1 LPAFESPLW
10 LAVGSRGCSENRGV
24 RRSLGVVSF
33 GHSPV
38 WAPGA
43 KACCTVE
50 GTPDTWALDS
60 MIEWHIQSR
69 AHACRLSGRQ
79 FHDGETYHTLL
90 LDTKAGFERMDLCVD
105 AFKESAAELLAKVN
119 LVSHWKGVYEA
130 PPPVP
135 PDAIRKDDAESLLRK
150 LLERREERHA
160 AVAYILAVM
169 LERKRIL
176 RVKGQSRDNGRRIF
190 VYEHPKSG
198 DLFTIIDPDLQ
209 LNQLAAVQC
218 DVANLLEHGL
228 PDDAPVIALLPAEPT
243 EEPFNAPS
251 EIPSLAPV

>member
-1 LPAFESPLW
+1 MEW
-10 LAVGSRGCSENRGV
+10 
-24 RRSLGVVSF
+24 
-33 GHSPV
+33 
-38 WAPGA
+38 
-43 KACCTVE
+43 
-50 GTPDTWALDS
+50 TPDTAALES

-69 AHACRLSGRQ
+69 AHACRVSGRQ

-105 AFKESAAELLAKVN
+105 SFKEAAAELLAKAN

-150 LLERREERHA
+150 LLERREERHVA
-160 AVAYILAVM
+160 AAFILAVM

-190 VYEHPKSG
+190 IYEHPKSG
-198 DLFTIIDPDLQ
+198 DLFTVVDPDLQ

-228 PDDAPVIALLPAEPT
+228 PDEAPAIASVSLEPT

-251 EIPSLAPV
+251 EIPSLAPL

>member
-1 LPAFESPLW
+1 M
-10 LAVGSRGCSENRGV
+10 
-24 RRSLGVVSF
+24 
-33 GHSPV
+33 
-38 WAPGA
+38 
-43 KACCTVE
+43 E
-50 GTPDTWALDS
+50 GPPDTRDLES

-105 AFKESAAELLAKVN
+105 AFKESAAELLAKAN

-150 LLERREERHA
+150 LLERHEERHA
-160 AVAYILAVM
+160 AAAYILAVM

-190 VYEHPKSG
+190 IYEHPKSG
-198 DLFTIIDPDLQ
+198 DLFTIVDPDLQ

-228 PDDAPVIALLPAEPT
+228 PDEALAATSGLPEPM

-251 EIPSLAPV
+251 EIPSLAPL

>member
-1 LPAFESPLW
+1 MEW
-10 LAVGSRGCSENRGV
+10 
-24 RRSLGVVSF
+24 
-33 GHSPV
+33 
-38 WAPGA
+38 
-43 KACCTVE
+43 
-50 GTPDTWALDS
+50 TPDTAPLES

-69 AHACRLSGRQ
+69 AHVCRVSGRQ

-105 AFKESAAELLAKVN
+105 SFKEAAAELLAKAN

-160 AVAYILAVM
+160 AAAFILAVM

-190 VYEHPKSG
+190 IYEHPKSG
-198 DLFTIIDPDLQ
+198 DLFTVVDPDLQ

-228 PDDAPVIALLPAEPT
+228 PDEAPAIASLPPEPT

-251 EIPSLAPV
+251 EIPSLAPL

>member
-1 LPAFESPLW
+1 
-10 LAVGSRGCSENRGV
+10 
-24 RRSLGVVSF
+24 
-33 GHSPV
+33 
-38 WAPGA
+38 
-43 KACCTVE
+43 
-50 GTPDTWALDS
+50 

-69 AHACRLSGRQ
+69 AHACQQSGRQ
-79 FHDGETYHTLL
+79 FRDGEAYHTLL
-90 LDTKAGFERMDLCVD
+90 LDTKVGFERMDLCVE
-105 AFKESAAELLAKVN
+105 AFRESGTELLAKDN

-160 AVAYILAVM
+160 AAAYILAVM

-176 RVKGQSRDNGRRIF
+176 RVKGQSRDNGRRVF

-198 DLFTIIDPDLQ
+198 DLFSIADPDLQ
-209 LNQLAAVQC
+209 LDQLEAVQC

-228 PDDAPVIALLPAEPT
+228 KDGTALEVSVVPGPT

-251 EIPSLAPV
+251 EIQSLAPA

>member
-1 LPAFESPLW
+1 
-10 LAVGSRGCSENRGV
+10 
-24 RRSLGVVSF
+24 
-33 GHSPV
+33 
-38 WAPGA
+38 
-43 KACCTVE
+43 
-50 GTPDTWALDS
+50 

-69 AHACRLSGRQ
+69 AHACQQSGRQ

-90 LDTKAGFERMDLCVD
+90 LDTKAGFERMDLCVE
-105 AFKESAAELLAKVN
+105 AFKESGTELLSKAN

-160 AVAYILAVM
+160 AAAYILAVM

-198 DLFTIIDPDLQ
+198 DLFSIADPDLQ
-209 LNQLAAVQC
+209 LNQLEAVQC

-228 PDDAPVIALLPAEPT
+228 KDEMTAVAAAVPEPT

-251 EIPSLAPV
+251 EISSLAPA

>member
-1 LPAFESPLW
+1 
-10 LAVGSRGCSENRGV
+10 
-24 RRSLGVVSF
+24 
-33 GHSPV
+33 
-38 WAPGA
+38 
-43 KACCTVE
+43 
-50 GTPDTWALDS
+50 

-69 AHACRLSGRQ
+69 AHACQQSGRQ

-90 LDTKAGFERMDLCVD
+90 LDTKAGFERMDLCVE
-105 AFKESAAELLAKVN
+105 AFKESGTELLSKAN
-119 LVSHWKGVYEA
+119 LVSHWKGIYEA

-160 AVAYILAVM
+160 AAAYILAVM

-198 DLFTIIDPDLQ
+198 DLFSIADPDLQ
-209 LNQLAAVQC
+209 LNQLEAVQC

-228 PDDAPVIALLPAEPT
+228 KDEMAAVTAVAAAVPEPT

-251 EIPSLAPV
+251 EIPSLAPA

>member
-1 LPAFESPLW
+1 MQGP
-10 LAVGSRGCSENRGV
+10 
-24 RRSLGVVSF
+24 
-33 GHSPV
+33 
-38 WAPGA
+38 
-43 KACCTVE
+43 
-50 GTPDTWALDS
+50 PDTGVLES

-90 LDTKAGFERMDLCVD
+90 LDTKAGFERMDLCVE
-105 AFKESAAELLAKVN
+105 AFKESAAELLAKAN

-150 LLERREERHA
+150 LLERHEERHA
-160 AVAYILAVM
+160 AAAYILAVM

-190 VYEHPKSG
+190 IYEHPKSG
-198 DLFTIIDPDLQ
+198 DLFTIADPDLQ

-228 PDDAPVIALLPAEPT
+228 PDEAPAVPSVTAEPM

-251 EIPSLAPV
+251 EIPSLAPL

>member
-1 LPAFESPLW
+1 
-10 LAVGSRGCSENRGV
+10 
-24 RRSLGVVSF
+24 
-33 GHSPV
+33 
-38 WAPGA
+38 
-43 KACCTVE
+43 
-50 GTPDTWALDS
+50 

-69 AHACRLSGRQ
+69 AHACKLSGRQ

-150 LLERREERHA
+150 LLERREERHS

-169 LERKRIL
+169 LERSASCGS
-176 RVKGQSRDNGRRIF
+176 RVSRGTM
-190 VYEHPKSG
+190 VG
-198 DLFTIIDPDLQ
+198 
-209 LNQLAAVQC
+209 
-218 DVANLLEHGL
+218 G
-228 PDDAPVIALLPAEPT
+228 
-243 EEPFNAPS
+243 
-251 EIPSLAPV
+251 SLCMNIRSRAICSPLSTPISN

>member
-1 LPAFESPLW
+1 M
-10 LAVGSRGCSENRGV
+10 
-24 RRSLGVVSF
+24 
-33 GHSPV
+33 
-38 WAPGA
+38 
-43 KACCTVE
+43 E
-50 GTPDTWALDS
+50 GPPDTRDLES

-105 AFKESAAELLAKVN
+105 AFKESAAELLAKAN

-150 LLERREERHA
+150 LLERHEERHA
-160 AVAYILAVM
+160 AAAYILAVM

-190 VYEHPKSG
+190 IYEHPKSG
-198 DLFTIIDPDLQ
+198 DLFTLVDPDLQ

-228 PDDAPVIALLPAEPT
+228 PDEAPAVPSVTAEPT

-251 EIPSLAPV
+251 EIPSLAPL

>member
-1 LPAFESPLW
+1 M
-10 LAVGSRGCSENRGV
+10 
-24 RRSLGVVSF
+24 
-33 GHSPV
+33 
-38 WAPGA
+38 
-43 KACCTVE
+43 E
-50 GTPDTWALDS
+50 GPPDTRGLES

-90 LDTKAGFERMDLCVD
+90 LDTKAGFERMDLCVE
-105 AFKESAAELLAKVN
+105 AFKESAAELLAKAN

-150 LLERREERHA
+150 LLERHEERHA
-160 AVAYILAVM
+160 AAAYILAVM

-190 VYEHPKSG
+190 IYEHPKSG
-198 DLFTIIDPDLQ
+198 DLFTIADPDLQ
-209 LNQLAAVQC
+209 LHQLAVVQC

-228 PDDAPVIALLPAEPT
+228 PDEAPAVASVSPEPT

-251 EIPSLAPV
+251 EIPSLAPL

>member
-1 LPAFESPLW
+1 VES
-10 LAVGSRGCSENRGV
+10 
-24 RRSLGVVSF
+24 
-33 GHSPV
+33 
-38 WAPGA
+38 
-43 KACCTVE
+43 
-50 GTPDTWALDS
+50 
-60 MIEWHIQSR
+60 
-69 AHACRLSGRQ
+69 
-79 FHDGETYHTLL
+79 
-90 LDTKAGFERMDLCVD
+90 
-105 AFKESAAELLAKVN
+105 FKEVAAELMAKAN

-160 AVAYILAVM
+160 AAAYILAVM

-176 RVKGQSRDNGRRIF
+176 RVKGQTRDNGRRIF

-198 DLFTIIDPDLQ
+198 DLFSIADPDLQ

-228 PDDAPVIALLPAEPT
+228 PDESPQAEAVAEAVAAEPT

-251 EIPSLAPV
+251 EIPSLAPA

>member
-1 LPAFESPLW
+1 
-10 LAVGSRGCSENRGV
+10 
-24 RRSLGVVSF
+24 
-33 GHSPV
+33 
-38 WAPGA
+38 
-43 KACCTVE
+43 
-50 GTPDTWALDS
+50 

-69 AHACRLSGRQ
+69 AHACRVSGRQ

-105 AFKESAAELLAKVN
+105 SFKEAAAELLAKAN

-150 LLERREERHA
+150 LLERHEERHTA
-160 AVAYILAVM
+160 AAFILAVM

-190 VYEHPKSG
+190 IYEHPKSG
-198 DLFTIIDPDLQ
+198 DLFTVVDPDLQ

-228 PDDAPVIALLPAEPT
+228 PDEAPAIVSVFPEPT

-251 EIPSLAPV
+251 EIPSLAPL

>member
-1 LPAFESPLW
+1 M
-10 LAVGSRGCSENRGV
+10 
-24 RRSLGVVSF
+24 
-33 GHSPV
+33 
-38 WAPGA
+38 A
-43 KACCTVE
+43 KA
-50 GTPDTWALDS
+50 
-60 MIEWHIQSR
+60 
-69 AHACRLSGRQ
+69 
-79 FHDGETYHTLL
+79 
-90 LDTKAGFERMDLCVD
+90 
-105 AFKESAAELLAKVN
+105 N

-160 AVAYILAVM
+160 AAAYILAVM

-176 RVKGQSRDNGRRIF
+176 RVKGQTRDNGRRIF

-198 DLFTIIDPDLQ
+198 DLFSIADPDLQ

-228 PDDAPVIALLPAEPT
+228 PDETPQAEAVAAEPT

-251 EIPSLAPV
+251 EIPSLAPA

>member
-1 LPAFESPLW
+1 
-10 LAVGSRGCSENRGV
+10 
-24 RRSLGVVSF
+24 
-33 GHSPV
+33 
-38 WAPGA
+38 
-43 KACCTVE
+43 
-50 GTPDTWALDS
+50 

-69 AHACRLSGRQ
+69 AHACQQSGRQ

-90 LDTKAGFERMDLCVD
+90 LDTKAGFERMDLCVE
-105 AFKESAAELLAKVN
+105 AFKESGTELLSKAN

-160 AVAYILAVM
+160 AAAYILAVM

-190 VYEHPKSG
+190 IYEHPKSG
-198 DLFTIIDPDLQ
+198 DLFSIADPDLQ
-209 LNQLAAVQC
+209 LNQLEAVQC

-228 PDDAPVIALLPAEPT
+228 KDEMAAVTAVAAAVPEPT

-251 EIPSLAPV
+251 EISSLAPA

>member
-1 LPAFESPLW
+1 MQGP
-10 LAVGSRGCSENRGV
+10 
-24 RRSLGVVSF
+24 
-33 GHSPV
+33 
-38 WAPGA
+38 
-43 KACCTVE
+43 
-50 GTPDTWALDS
+50 PDTGVLES

-90 LDTKAGFERMDLCVD
+90 LDTKAGFERMDLCVE
-105 AFKESAAELLAKVN
+105 AFKESAAELLAKAN

-150 LLERREERHA
+150 LLERHEERHA
-160 AVAYILAVM
+160 AAAYILAVM

-190 VYEHPKSG
+190 IYEHPKSG
-198 DLFTIIDPDLQ
+198 DLFTIVDPDLQ

-228 PDDAPVIALLPAEPT
+228 PDEAPAVPSVTAEPM

-251 EIPSLAPV
+251 EIPSLAPL